1 MKITTPNETRQQ
13 KLEYLT
19 NNGYLHNLRGEG
31 YLSTKAAKPP
41 HKTAR
46 GYVHHLHPR

>member
-31 YLSTKAAKPP
+31 YLSTKALSLLTKLP
-41 HKTAR
+41 
-46 GYVHHLHPR
+46 